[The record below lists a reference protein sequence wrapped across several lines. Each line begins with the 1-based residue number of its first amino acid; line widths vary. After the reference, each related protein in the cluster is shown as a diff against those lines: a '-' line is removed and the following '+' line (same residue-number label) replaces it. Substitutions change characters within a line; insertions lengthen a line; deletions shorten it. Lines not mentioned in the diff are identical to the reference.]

1 MNELIKITTNEKGEQ
16 LVSARELHE
25 GLQIKSNFTTW
36 IKRML
41 EYGFSE
47 STDFYVLK
55 NGNLENTGFG
65 GLGTPKQDYIITLD
79 MAKEISMIQRSELG
93 RKFRQYFIECEK
105 KLREVANTPSYAIED
120 PIERAKAWIKE
131 QEEKRELEERNRR
144 LIHASKTYTATELSK
159 ELGFTSAQALNK
171 DLEEK
176 KIQYK
181 VNGTW
186 VLCARYSD
194 KGYTSTKQ
202 IELDN
207 GSIRYDRRW
216 TGTGRDWL
224 LNEIYPLAFGVRK

>member
-16 LVSARELHE
+16 LVSARELYR
-25 GLQIKSNFTTW
+25 GLGLARTKWTPWYEKNIKNNEFF
-36 IKRML
+36 L
-41 EYGFSE
+41 ENVDWTEVSLEVTGNKT
-47 STDFYVLK
+47 TDFA
-55 NGNLENTGFG
+55 
-65 GLGTPKQDYIITLD
+65 ITLD
-79 MAKEISMIQRSELG
+79 FAKHIAMMARTEKSHE
-93 RKFRQYFIECEK
+93 FRNYFIECEK
-105 KLREVANTPSYAIED
+105 KLREVAITPSYAIED

-131 QEEKRELEERNRR
+131 QEEKRELEERNKR
-144 LIHASKTYTATELSK
+144 LIHANKTYTATELSK

>member
-1 MNELIKITTNEKGEQ
+1 MNELIRITTDEKGEQ
-16 LVSARELHE
+16 LVSARELYK
-25 GLQIKSNFTTW
+25 GLEITDRFSRWFDRMLNYGFEEDVDYTSVNNFT
-36 IKRML
+36 L
-41 EYGFSE
+41 
-47 STDFYVLK
+47 VN
-55 NGNLENTGFG
+55 NGATREL
-65 GLGTPKQDYIITLD
+65 QDYAITLD
-79 MAKEISMIQRSELG
+79 MAKEISMIQRNELG
-93 RKFRQYFIECEK
+93 KKFRKYFIECEK
-105 KLREVANTPSYAIED
+105 KLKEVATTPSYAIED

-131 QEEKRELEERNRR
+131 QEERRELEERNKR
-144 LIHASKTYTATELSK
+144 LIHANKTYTATELSK

-224 LNEIYPLAFGVRK
+224 LNEIYPLAFGTRK